1 MHCTLPLVIA
11 LALIGTSLATEAQ
24 FRRGML
30 ADSTEITLYPVDP
43 PALLLPKATLQLE
56 VRNGSGATARA
67 LERVQDRLAR
77 QLADNDSRLELV
89 DERGALRLVATVTE
103 WNESRRNSTKYVS
116 ETRQVGTREVTD
128 KNGKKKTEPVYE
140 YGRNRPSVVIN
151 ATAGMRIEVRTAGGT
166 VLADESTRHS
176 INEEYLVD
184 AGPPSRDEVQD
195 LLIDGI
201 VQRAAGRISPGRRP
215 VRVMLA
221 RSDAVDRLNALAQNR
236 RWTEWLSALDALPAH
251 RDRKR
256 EAYRIH
262 NQAVAHE
269 ALAYDAPAVVDSRA
283 QLERAAALIAQARS
297 LNGDEKYF
305 VDAAERI
312 ARAVEGYQRLGAL
325 YEAAAASAPPPPPPA
340 AKSVPAAPPP
350 SVEAPAMTNRE
361 VIDLRKAG
369 LDDEN
374 LVAAIADAT
383 AVKFDLSPAGLK
395 ALLAAKVSNKV
406 IAAMRARAR

>member
-1 MHCTLPLVIA
+1 MRRMLPLTCA
-11 LALIGTSLATEAQ
+11 LLVGLSLTSSAQ
-24 FRRGML
+24 FRRGIL
-30 ADSTEITLYPVDP
+30 ADSTEITLYPVESP
-43 PALLLPKATLQLE
+43 SVLLPKATLQIE

-67 LERVQDRLAR
+67 LERVQERLAR
-77 QLADNDSRLELV
+77 QLADNDSRLDIV
-89 DERGALRLVATVTE
+89 AGSGALRLVATLTE

-140 YGRNRPSVVIN
+140 YGRNRPSVVIS
-151 ATAGMRIEVRTAGGT
+151 ATAGMRIEVRTAAG
-166 VLADESTRHS
+166 VLIADESTRHA

-215 VRVMLA
+215 ARVLLA
-221 RSDAVDRLNALAQNR
+221 RSDAVDGLNSLAQNR
-236 RWTEWLSALDALPAH
+236 RWTDWSSALDALPPH

-256 EAYRIH
+256 EAYRVH

-269 ALAYDAPAVVDSRA
+269 ALAYDAASVADARA
-283 QLERAAALIAQARS
+283 HLERAASLLAQARA

-305 VDAAERI
+305 GEAADRI
-312 ARAVEGYQRLGAL
+312 ARAVTGYGRLAAL
-325 YEAAAASAPPPPPPA
+325 HEAATAVPAPAPPAARPVPAAAPPAAVEAAA
-340 AKSVPAAPPP
+340 
-350 SVEAPAMTNRE
+350 MTNKD
-361 VIDLRKAG
+361 VIELRRAG

-374 LVAAIADAT
+374 LIAAITDAG
-383 AVKFDLSPAGLK
+383 AVQFDLSPAGLK
-395 ALLAAKVSNKV
+395 ALLTAKVSNKV